1 MKRLFGTLD
10 GREIYA
16 VDLKSNNISCT
27 VITLGCILQ
36 SLYVP
41 DSGGR
46 AENVVLGYDSP
57 GEYAASVGHFGEV
70 VGRCCN
76 RIGDSRFT
84 LDGVEYTLPANDG
97 RNHLHGGPLGFGE
110 RIWDIADCDDNKAV
124 FALYSCDG
132 DMGYPGNVHVQC
144 TYALSDDGK
153 LSVNYEA
160 TTDKATP
167 ICLTNHSYFDLCGA
181 GSGRTLE
188 MHLRLDCERIC
199 NTDKALI
206 PNGSFTEVYGTPYDF
221 TEEKPLGRDI
231 NVDFGLLRHCCGYDT
246 NYFIIGFDGTLRH
259 AGRLSDPQSGRKMDI
274 YTDLPCIQLYTGNM
288 IGEDNPPFYGKY
300 KSHDHMGVCL
310 ETQVMPNA
318 VNCPGITDTI
328 LRPGEKYSKT
338 TVFDFGA

>member
-1 MKRLFGTLD
+1 MYKR
-10 GREIYA
+10 
-16 VDLKSNNISCT
+16 
-27 VITLGCILQ
+27 Q
-36 SLYVP
+36 
-41 DSGGR
+41 
-46 AENVVLGYDSP
+46 
-57 GEYAASVGHFGEV
+57 
-70 VGRCCN
+70 
-76 RIGDSRFT
+76 
-84 LDGVEYTLPANDG
+84 VEYTLPANDG

-124 FALYSCDG
+124 FTLDSCDG

-167 ICLTNHSYFDLCGA
+167 ICLTNHSYFDLFGA

-188 MHLRLDCERIC
+188 MHLILDCERIC

>member
-124 FALYSCDG
+124 FTLDSCDG

-144 TYALSDDGK
+144 TYALSDDGN
-153 LSVNYEA
+153 L
-160 TTDKATP
+160 
-167 ICLTNHSYFDLCGA
+167 
-181 GSGRTLE
+181 
-188 MHLRLDCERIC
+188 
-199 NTDKALI
+199 
-206 PNGSFTEVYGTPYDF
+206 
-221 TEEKPLGRDI
+221 
-231 NVDFGLLRHCCGYDT
+231 
-246 NYFIIGFDGTLRH
+246 
-259 AGRLSDPQSGRKMDI
+259 
-274 YTDLPCIQLYTGNM
+274 
-288 IGEDNPPFYGKY
+288 
-300 KSHDHMGVCL
+300 
-310 ETQVMPNA
+310 
-318 VNCPGITDTI
+318 
-328 LRPGEKYSKT
+328 
-338 TVFDFGA
+338 